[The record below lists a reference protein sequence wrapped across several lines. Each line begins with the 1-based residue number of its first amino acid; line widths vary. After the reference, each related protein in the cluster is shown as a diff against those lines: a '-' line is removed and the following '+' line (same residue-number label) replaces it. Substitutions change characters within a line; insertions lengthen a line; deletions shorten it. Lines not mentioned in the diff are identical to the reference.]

1 MDKVNIAEKME
12 LIREYWSPKILGEM
26 NESYIKAAK
35 LKGEFVWHQHETED
49 EMFFVVKGSL
59 MIKLRD
65 RDVVLEQGEF
75 IVIPHGIEHMPVAED
90 EVQILMIEAKST
102 LNTGNVRS
110 EKTKEH
116 LDWI

>member
-1 MDKVNIAEKME
+1 MDIVNVSQKMD
-12 LIREYWSPKILGEM
+12 LIKEYWSPKILGEM

-35 LKGEFVWHQHETED
+35 LKGEFVWHQHESED

-59 MIKLRD
+59 IIKLSD
-65 RDVVLEQGEF
+65 RDVVLEEGEF
-75 IVIPHGIEHMPVAED
+75 IVIPHGVEHMPVAID

-102 LNTGNVRS
+102 LNTGNTRS
-110 EKTKEH
+110 EKTREN